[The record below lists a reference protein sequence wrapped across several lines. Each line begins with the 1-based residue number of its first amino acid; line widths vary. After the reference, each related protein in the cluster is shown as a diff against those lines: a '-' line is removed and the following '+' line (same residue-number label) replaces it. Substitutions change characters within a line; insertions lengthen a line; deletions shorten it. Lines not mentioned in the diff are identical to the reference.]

1 MPNFSIKGL
10 IPGKKYR
17 MVVQAK
23 TVDGDIDM
31 PRSIEFTVP
40 KASAHAREFAM
51 DSTIVKKTTKT
62 EVKAQCTLKIPP
74 KVLNNLIWEEDV
86 RDIVIPVFR
95 YSTTKNM
102 SSIPL
107 KSFINSIEVN
117 SVPSAP
123 AYISSSKHPAVFK
136 RTFLKSKGFFSFRFL
151 VVRYIRVSTVPNDV
165 WEGQWLHS
173 GSDISQRLSKE
184 TIISV

>member
-1 MPNFSIKGL
+1 MANFSIKGL

-17 MVVQAK
+17 MVIQAN
-23 TVDGDIDM
+23 TVDGNIDM
-31 PRSIEFTVP
+31 PRSVEFTVP
-40 KASAHAREFAM
+40 KAPAHAREFAM

-74 KVLNNLIWEEDV
+74 KVLNNLVWEEDV

-102 SSIPL
+102 STSDL
-107 KSFINSIEVN
+107 KSFINSSTIVFG

-123 AYISSSKHPAVFK
+123 AYISATKHPAVFK
-136 RTFLKSKGFFSFRFL
+136 RTFLRNKGFFSFRFL
-151 VVRYIRVSTVPNDV
+151 LVRYVKVDSV
-165 WEGQWLHS
+165 WVGYWLSS
-173 GSDISQRLSKE
+173 GNTLQAILSKE
-184 TIISV
+184 TIIGV